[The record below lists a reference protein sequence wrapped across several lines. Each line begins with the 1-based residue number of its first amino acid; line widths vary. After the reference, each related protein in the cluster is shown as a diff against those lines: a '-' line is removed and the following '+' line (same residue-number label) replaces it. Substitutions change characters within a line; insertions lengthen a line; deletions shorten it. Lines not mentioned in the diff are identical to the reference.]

1 MRWGKTRRLL
11 QRVTYHNKADYHSDR
26 YRGCVGAAHF
36 FLYTKLRN
44 VAGVA
49 QTEAKK
55 SSDLFAKCQYLD
67 ELTGG
72 RGVVFATGTPISNSM
87 AELYT
92 MMRYLQYGM
101 LQDRGLTLFDEW
113 ASTFGEVTTSVELK
127 PEGTG
132 YRMRTRFSRFYNLPE
147 LMALWRE
154 AADIQT
160 ADMLNLPVP
169 EVERKNVVVKPT
181 DIQREMVAELGE
193 RAEAVRNGN
202 VDPSEDNMLKIVR
215 CYAQKCIS
223 PAGGHY

>member
-1 MRWGKTRRLL
+1 MHARCEVGENSEITSKSYLSQQSGLPFRPLSRLC
-11 QRVTYHNKADYHSDR
+11 
-26 YRGCVGAAHF
+26 GCRTF

-101 LQDRGLTLFDEW
+101 LQERG
-113 ASTFGEVTTSVELK
+113 A
-127 PEGTG
+127 
-132 YRMRTRFSRFYNLPE
+132 
-147 LMALWRE
+147 
-154 AADIQT
+154 
-160 ADMLNLPVP
+160 
-169 EVERKNVVVKPT
+169 
-181 DIQREMVAELGE
+181 
-193 RAEAVRNGN
+193 
-202 VDPSEDNMLKIVR
+202 
-215 CYAQKCIS
+215 
-223 PAGGHY
+223 